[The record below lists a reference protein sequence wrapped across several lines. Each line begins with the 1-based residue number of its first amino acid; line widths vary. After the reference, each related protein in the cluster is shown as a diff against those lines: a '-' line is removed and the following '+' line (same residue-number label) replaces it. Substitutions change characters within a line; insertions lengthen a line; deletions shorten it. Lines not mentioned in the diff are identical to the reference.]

1 MPGKELPPVIIITDD
16 GDDYDRYLRE
26 RGLVPHDGARAR
38 GIRYEDG
45 RIEVVIHEDF
55 YLAGG
60 ITVQQLPAIAVH
72 EQIEQSHDGPD
83 AHLLATLGEYQFILN
98 QGGQEALRGYHSNLC
113 NLMGGDN
120 SVRNQALEM
129 VLGK

>member
-1 MPGKELPPVIIITDD
+1 MPRMELPPTIIITND
-16 GDDYDRYLRE
+16 GNDYDRYLRE

-38 GIRYEDG
+38 GIRCKDG
-45 RIEVVIHEDF
+45 RIEVVIHRDY

-60 ITVQQLPAIAVH
+60 ISEQQLKALAVH

-98 QGGQEALRGYHSNLC
+98 QGGLEALHGYHSNLC